1 MPSRNKKTK
10 RHRRRKARNPSFF
23 VQGLIEVASIRG
35 ACSKMDFNFLAPSA
49 INQFVK
55 TKRTSP
61 CEERLISEE
70 LSTVDLDGYLK
81 DLQHVIAGLELLEV
95 ELEAKECGS
104 ILDDDDHGL
113 QNGNGYHVIEGKQH
127 IIAAVELLKVKLETN
142 ECRILLNDQDF
153 GEPTRDRKFPPI
165 KHDRKEFPLGKVNRN
180 INLNDNLAI
189 TNLQIDKSDGE
200 KIPPNRVNVK
210 NHPVDRLCE
219 AKFPS
224 DQLKGK
230 RKSPNQLYGNN
241 FPIRKL
247 ERNDARTKVK
257 NGENESSSDINR
269 NIIPGVKNRNNHPKK
284 KTDTTVANNKVG
296 SKEFDRE
303 LGKRSIVKDLKITKP
318 HIKGSV
324 PQQGKVTILKELN
337 IANLREFTRL
347 TGGFRGRKRLANPG
361 TARKPWVPKVNRS
374 MCKILYEDH
383 DYENVANDS
392 DHSSDE
398 ELEEISRKLR
408 ISLLT
413 IADQR
418 KNMLAG
424 INGHDSSC
432 EKRNR
437 DEKNSSRNSMVSIFS
452 GIFSHYPFR
461 VLTF

>member
-10 RHRRRKARNPSFF
+10 RHRRRKARNPSYF

-35 ACSKMDFNFLAPSA
+35 ACSEMDFNFLAPSA

-55 TKRTSP
+55 TKVTLP
-61 CEERLISEE
+61 FEERQIKGE

-142 ECRILLNDQDF
+142 ECRILLNDKDF
-153 GEPTRDRKFPPI
+153 GDPTREKKLPPI
-165 KHDRKEFPLGKVNRN
+165 KLDRKGFPLGKVNRN
-180 INLNDNLAI
+180 INLNDNLARKS
-189 TNLQIDKSDGE
+189 LQVNELDRKQ
-200 KIPPNRVNVK
+200 IPPNRVNGK
-210 NHPVDRLCE
+210 QYPVDRLYGT
-219 AKFPS
+219 KFPS
-224 DQLKGK
+224 EQLKGK
-230 RKSPNQLYGNN
+230 RKSPDRLNGNY
-241 FPIRKL
+241 FPISKL
-247 ERNDARTKVK
+247 KRNDPRTEVE
-257 NGENESSSDINR
+257 NGENESSRYINR
-269 NIIPGVKNRNNHPKK
+269 NIIPGVKNKKKHPKE
-284 KTDTTVANNKVG
+284 KTDTKVANNKVG

-303 LGKRSIVKDLKITKP
+303 LGKRSKVKDLKITKP
-318 HIKGSV
+318 HIKRSV
-324 PQQGKVTILKELN
+324 PQQGKVPTLKELN

-408 ISLLT
+408 IALLM

-418 KNMLAG
+418 KNMLGG
-424 INGHDSSC
+424 INGNDSSC
-432 EKRNR
+432 DKRNR
-437 DEKNSSRNSMVSIFS
+437 DEGSYSRNSLVIIFS
-452 GIFSHYPFR
+452 GIFSH
-461 VLTF
+461 